1 MIESI
6 SAVTLVTRDMRRA
19 VRFYETLGFRLKH
32 GGPEAT
38 FTSFEAGTGFLNLI
52 NRAPGQR
59 LAWWGRTDQGPWVIE
74 VGARSI
80 GGLCARALR
89 FGVGIGL

>member
-6 SAVTLVTRDMRRA
+6 SAVTLVTCDMGRA
-19 VRFYETLGFRLKH
+19 VRFYETLGFRVKH

-52 NRAPGQR
+52 TRTPGQR
-59 LAWWGRTDQGPWVIE
+59 LAWWDFSSLIT
-74 VGARSI
+74 
-80 GGLCARALR
+80 LK
-89 FGVGIGL
+89 